1 VIDDIKKDAVQRM
14 EKSIEALKQD
24 LARVRTGRAH
34 PSLLD
39 HLSVDY
45 YGSPV
50 PINQVAN
57 VVASDGRSLVIT
69 PFEKAMVAVI
79 EKVIINSDLGLNPS
93 TAGPVIR
100 VPMPPLTEERRR
112 DLVKVVKGEAEQA
125 RVAVRNIRRDAN
137 AQIKALLK
145 QKLISEDEERD
156 AGDEIQKL
164 TDRHIAKVEETLAQ
178 KERELMEI

>member
-1 VIDDIKKDAVQRM
+1 VIDDIKKDTAQRM
-14 EKSIEALKQD
+14 EKSVEALKQD
-24 LARVRTGRAH
+24 LGRVRTGRAH
-34 PSLLD
+34 PGLLD

-50 PINQVAN
+50 PINQVAS

-69 PFEKAMVAVI
+69 PFEKSMVAAI

-93 TAGPVIR
+93 TAGTVIR

-145 QKLISEDEERD
+145 QKAISEDEERD

-164 TDRHIAKVEETLAQ
+164 TDRYVARVEETLAQ